1 MTAPT
6 APDRAE
12 ILKRLEAIIDPASG
26 RGLVSA
32 GLVQGLAIAPGR
44 VGFMLEVSA
53 DQAAAY
59 APIRDAAQASLR
71 EVQGVEAAQ
80 VVLTAPAKRGGA
92 RVSDDPQA
100 SPGPSAVAE
109 RPPHVKRVIAVASG
123 KGGVGKS
130 TVAVNLACALV
141 ALGQRVGLM
150 DADVYGP
157 SAPRMLEVSGQPQFS
172 PEKKIVP
179 LEAFGLKVMSIGFL
193 VGEGAPMIWRG
204 PMASSAARQ
213 MSQDVVWGSE
223 AEPLDVLVLDLPPG
237 TGDIHLTLLQRVKI
251 DGVVLVSTPQEIA
264 LIDARRAAS
273 MFEKTGAPILG
284 VIENMAWFAG
294 PDGARI
300 PIFGEGG
307 GRREAEALGVPL
319 LAEIPI
325 DISLRESGDAGRPLT
340 AVAPDSDAARRFTEA
355 ARKLLAS

>member
-1 MTAPT
+1 MTDT
-6 APDRAE
+6 KAPDRAE
-12 ILKRLEAIIDPASG
+12 ILKRLEAISDPASG

-44 VGFMLEVSA
+44 ASFMLEVAA
-53 DQAAAY
+53 DRAAAY
-59 APIRDAAQASLR
+59 APIRDAAQAALG
-71 EVQGVEAAQ
+71 EVEGVEVAH
-80 VVLTAPAKRGGA
+80 VVLTAPAKRA
-92 RVSDDPQA
+92 RVSNDPQA
-100 SPGPSAVAE
+100 SPGPSAVAA
-109 RPPHVKRVIAVASG
+109 RPTHVNRVIAVASG

-130 TVAVNLACALV
+130 TVAVNLACAL
-141 ALGQRVGLM
+141 ASLGLRVGLM

-157 SAPRMLEVSGQPQFS
+157 SAPRMLGATGQPQFS
-172 PEKKIVP
+172 PDKKIIP

-213 MSQDVVWGSE
+213 MSQDVIWGSE
-223 AEPLDVLVLDLPPG
+223 DQPLDVLVLDLPPG
-237 TGDIHLTLLQRVKI
+237 TGDIHLTLLQRLKI

-264 LIDARRAAS
+264 LIDARRAAA

-284 VIENMAWFAG
+284 VIENMAWFTDAS
-294 PDGARI
+294 GARI

-319 LAEIPI
+319 LAEIPLEI
-325 DISLRESGDAGRPLT
+325 ALRESGDAGRPLVAALPDGET
-340 AVAPDSDAARRFTEA
+340 AKRFIEA
-355 ARKLLAS
+355 AKRLL